1 MTKRASSP
9 QCLETFWLS
18 LLGWELWHP
27 ELKARKAAKHPQYA
41 GKLSH
46 PNVNTAEVGNPD
58 LVQSQ

>member
-1 MTKRASSP
+1 MYSHRVLGNA
-9 QCLETFWLS
+9 QRCVYLS
-18 LLGWELWHP
+18 QVRRDIQRV
-27 ELKARKAAKHPQYA
+27 KARKAAKHPQYA